1 MIIRLET
8 FFSHASVS
16 SIECEKVGMQ
26 NVNKRP
32 YGSEG
37 NANLLLKETVQQDV
51 TGLENGFKRSAL
63 VNFKTASLSFR
74 FKGTTS

>member
-1 MIIRLET
+1 
-8 FFSHASVS
+8 
-16 SIECEKVGMQ
+16 MQ

-37 NANLLLKETVQQDV
+37 NANLLLKEAVQQDV

-63 VNFKTASLSFR
+63 VNYITASLSFR